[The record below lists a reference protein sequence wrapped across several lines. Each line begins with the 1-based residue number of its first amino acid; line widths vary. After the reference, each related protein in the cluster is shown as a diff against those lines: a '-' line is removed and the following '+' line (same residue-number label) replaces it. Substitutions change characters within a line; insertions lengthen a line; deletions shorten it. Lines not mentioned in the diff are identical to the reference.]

1 MQLFNVMDRSCIHEG
16 NMYLRRTE
24 SCVYHTLLVDTE
36 SKILKPIQEV
46 FIFKYTDRI
55 ENNIVFLIP
64 RTFYIFNMEEET
76 IGDWA
81 T

>member
-46 FIFKYTDRI
+46 LIFK
-55 ENNIVFLIP
+55 
-64 RTFYIFNMEEET
+64 
-76 IGDWA
+76 
-81 T
+81 